1 MIIEIT
7 KNNIEELEN
16 TFFNKE
22 ELISEFDNNPFAKV
36 LALKEEDVVIGY
48 IYYSDIYD
56 RLEINQ
62 FEINEKYR
70 NKGKGKYLI
79 QYLIDKEKK
88 DITLE
93 VKQDNYSAIK
103 VYEAKGF
110 IQKAVRKGYY
120 NGIDGLLMERKY
132 EDSSRK

>member
-36 LALKEEDVVIGY
+36 LALKEKNVIIGY

-62 FEINEKYR
+62 FEINKEYR
-70 NKGKGKYLI
+70 NQGKGKYLI

-93 VKQDNYSAIK
+93 VKKDNYSAIK

>member
-7 KNNIEELEN
+7 KKNIEDLEN
-16 TFFNKE
+16 AFFDKE
-22 ELISEFDNNPFAKV
+22 ELISEFENNPFAKV
-36 LALKEEDVVIGY
+36 LVLKEENAIIGY

-70 NKGKGKYLI
+70 NQGKGKYLI

>member
-36 LALKEEDVVIGY
+36 LALKEENVIIGY

-62 FEINEKYR
+62 FEINKEYR
-70 NKGKGKYLI
+70 NQGKGKYLI

>member
-7 KNNIEELEN
+7 KNNIKELEN
-16 TFFNKE
+16 TFFDKE

-36 LALKEEDVVIGY
+36 LALKEENVIIGY

-62 FEINEKYR
+62 FEINKEYR
-70 NKGKGKYLI
+70 NQGKGKYLI

>member
-1 MIIEIT
+1 MIIEIN
-7 KNNIEELEN
+7 KNDLEN
-16 TFFNKE
+16 LNETFFDTN
-22 ELISEFDNNPFAKV
+22 ELIKEFENNPFAKV
-36 LALKEEDVVIGY
+36 LVLQEDDKIIGY

-62 FEINEKYR
+62 FEINAEYR

-103 VYEAKGF
+103 VYEDKGF
-110 IQKAVRKGYY
+110 VHKAVRKGYY

>member
-7 KNNIEELEN
+7 KDNIKELEN
-16 TFFNKE
+16 TFFDKE

-36 LALKEEDVVIGY
+36 LALKEENVIIGY

-62 FEINEKYR
+62 FEINKEYR
-70 NKGKGKYLI
+70 NQGKGKYLI

>member
-16 TFFNKE
+16 TFFDKE

-36 LALKEEDVVIGY
+36 LALKEENVIIGY

-62 FEINEKYR
+62 FEINKEYR
-70 NKGKGKYLI
+70 NQGKGKYLI

-103 VYEAKGF
+103 VYEEKGF
-110 IQKAVRKGYY
+110 IRKAVRKGYY

>member
-1 MIIEIT
+1 MIFEL
-7 KNNIEELEN
+7 KKENIEELEGS
-16 TFFNKE
+16 FINKNE
-22 ELISEFDNNPFAKV
+22 ILNEFESNPFAKF
-36 LALKEEDVVIGY
+36 LLFKEDNEIIGY

-62 FEINEKYR
+62 FEINNQYR
-70 NKGKGKYLI
+70 NKGKGKQLL

-93 VKQDNYSAIK
+93 VKKDNYSAIK
-103 VYEAKGF
+103 VYESKDF
-110 IQKAVRKGYY
+110 KHIAVRKGYY

-132 EDSSRK
+132 EDSSR

>member
-1 MIIEIT
+1 M
-7 KNNIEELEN
+7 
-16 TFFNKE
+16 
-22 ELISEFDNNPFAKV
+22 
-36 LALKEEDVVIGY
+36 
-48 IYYSDIYD
+48 
-56 RLEINQ
+56 
-62 FEINEKYR
+62 
-70 NKGKGKYLI
+70 I

-93 VKQDNYSAIK
+93 VKQDNSSAIK
-103 VYEAKGF
+103 VYKAKGF

>member
-16 TFFNKE
+16 TFFDKE

-36 LALKEEDVVIGY
+36 LALKEENVIIGY

-62 FEINEKYR
+62 FEINKEYR
-70 NKGKGKYLI
+70 NQGKGKYLI

>member
-7 KNNIEELEN
+7 KDNIEELEN
-16 TFFNKE
+16 TFFDKE

-62 FEINEKYR
+62 FEINKEYR
-70 NKGKGKYLI
+70 NQGKGKYLI

>member
-7 KNNIEELEN
+7 KKNIEDLEN
-16 TFFNKE
+16 AFFDKE
-22 ELISEFDNNPFAKV
+22 ELISEFENNPFAKV
-36 LALKEEDVVIGY
+36 LVLKEENVIIGY

-70 NKGKGKYLI
+70 NQGKGKYLI

>member
-7 KNNIEELEN
+7 KKNIEDLEN
-16 TFFNKE
+16 TFFDKE
-22 ELISEFDNNPFAKV
+22 ELISEFENNPFAKV
-36 LALKEEDVVIGY
+36 LVLKEENVIIGY

-70 NKGKGKYLI
+70 NQGKGKYLI

-110 IQKAVRKGYY
+110 VQKAVRKGYY

>member
-7 KNNIEELEN
+7 KNNIKELEN
-16 TFFNKE
+16 TFFDKE

-36 LALKEEDVVIGY
+36 LALKEENVIIGY

-56 RLEINQ
+56 RLEVNQ
-62 FEINEKYR
+62 FEINKEYR
-70 NKGKGKYLI
+70 NQGKGKYLI

-132 EDSSRK
+132 KDSSR

>member
-7 KNNIEELEN
+7 KNNIKELEN
-16 TFFNKE
+16 TFFDKE

-36 LALKEEDVVIGY
+36 LALKEDDLIIGY

-62 FEINEKYR
+62 FEINKEYR
-70 NKGKGKYLI
+70 NQGKGKYLI

>member
-1 MIIEIT
+1 MIIEIK

-16 TFFNKE
+16 TFFDKE

-36 LALKEEDVVIGY
+36 LALKEENVIIGY

-62 FEINEKYR
+62 FEINKEYR
-70 NKGKGKYLI
+70 NQGKGKYLI

-103 VYEAKGF
+103 VYKAKGF

>member
-7 KNNIEELEN
+7 KDNIEKLEN

-22 ELISEFDNNPFAKV
+22 ELIREFENNPFAKV
-36 LALKEEDVVIGY
+36 LALKEENVIIGY

-62 FEINEKYR
+62 FEINKEYR
-70 NKGKGKYLI
+70 NQGKGKYLI

>member
-7 KNNIEELEN
+7 KNDINELN
-16 TFFNKE
+16 DIFFDKKK
-22 ELISEFDNNPFAKV
+22 LIDEFDNNPFAK
-36 LALKEEDVVIGY
+36 LLILKEKNIIVGY

-56 RLEINQ
+56 RIEINQ
-62 FEINEKYR
+62 FEINKKYR
-70 NKGKGKYLI
+70 NQGKGKYLI

-88 DITLE
+88 NITLE
-93 VKQDNYSAIK
+93 VKKDNYSAIK
-103 VYEAKGF
+103 VYEEKGF
-110 IQKAVRKGYY
+110 VQKAVRKGYY

>member
-7 KNNIEELEN
+7 KNNIKELEN
-16 TFFNKE
+16 TFFDKE

-36 LALKEEDVVIGY
+36 LALKEENVIIGY

-56 RLEINQ
+56 RLEVNQ
-62 FEINEKYR
+62 FEINKEYR
-70 NKGKGKYLI
+70 NQGKGKYLI

>member
-7 KNNIEELEN
+7 KNNIKELEN
-16 TFFNKE
+16 TFFDKE

-36 LALKEEDVVIGY
+36 LALKEENVIIGY

-56 RLEINQ
+56 RLEVDQ
-62 FEINEKYR
+62 FEINKEYR
-70 NKGKGKYLI
+70 NQGKGKYLI

>member
-16 TFFNKE
+16 TFFSKE
-22 ELISEFDNNPFAKV
+22 ELISEFENNPFAKV
-36 LALKEEDVVIGY
+36 LVLKEKDVIIGY

-62 FEINEKYR
+62 FEINKEYR
-70 NKGKGKYLI
+70 NQGKGKYLI

-110 IQKAVRKGYY
+110 VQKAVRKGYY

>member
-7 KNNIEELEN
+7 KKNIEDLEN
-16 TFFNKE
+16 AFFDKE
-22 ELISEFDNNPFAKV
+22 ELISEFENNPFAKV
-36 LALKEEDVVIGY
+36 LVLKEENVIIGY

-70 NKGKGKYLI
+70 NQGKGKYLI

-88 DITLE
+88 NITLE

>member
-1 MIIEIT
+1 MIFEL
-7 KNNIEELEN
+7 KKENIEELEGS
-16 TFFNKE
+16 FINKNE
-22 ELISEFDNNPFAKV
+22 ILNEFESNPFAKF
-36 LALKEEDVVIGY
+36 LLLKEDNEIIGY

-62 FEINEKYR
+62 FEINNQYR
-70 NKGKGKYLI
+70 NKGKGKQLL

-93 VKQDNYSAIK
+93 VKKDNYSAIK
-103 VYEAKGF
+103 VYESKDF
-110 IQKAVRKGYY
+110 KHIAVRKGYY

-132 EDSSRK
+132 EDSSR

>member
-16 TFFNKE
+16 AFFSKE
-22 ELISEFDNNPFAKV
+22 ELISEFENNPFANV
-36 LALKEEDVVIGY
+36 LVLKEENVIIGY

-70 NKGKGKYLI
+70 NQGKGKYLI

>member
-16 TFFNKE
+16 TFFDKE
-22 ELISEFDNNPFAKV
+22 ELISEFDNNPFRKV
-36 LALKEEDVVIGY
+36 LALKEENVIIGY
-48 IYYSDIYD
+48 IYYTDIYD

-62 FEINEKYR
+62 FEINKEYR
-70 NKGKGKYLI
+70 NQGKGKYLI

>member
-16 TFFNKE
+16 AFFSKE
-22 ELISEFDNNPFAKV
+22 ELISEFENNPFAKV
-36 LALKEEDVVIGY
+36 LVLKEENVIIGY

-62 FEINEKYR
+62 FEINKEYR
-70 NKGKGKYLI
+70 NQGKGKYLI

-93 VKQDNYSAIK
+93 VKQDNSSAIK
-103 VYEAKGF
+103 VYKAKGF

>member
-16 TFFNKE
+16 TFFDKE

-36 LALKEEDVVIGY
+36 LALKEDDLIIGY
-48 IYYSDIYD
+48 IYYSDIYE
-56 RLEINQ
+56 RAEINQ
-62 FEINEKYR
+62 FEVKITHR
-70 NKGKGKYLI
+70 NCGKGNELLKHLI
-79 QYLIDKEKK
+79 EKLQK
-88 DITLE
+88 NITLE

-103 VYEAKGF
+103 VYKAKGF